1 MVAGRWAAAALCVL
15 LLAGGCHE
23 VTEYTDSGD
32 FGAVILR
39 TSDLSVVGYVAGMD
53 GARSL
58 VSMGGSRFLVGT
70 STGRVYEVD
79 SEVLEIVRHQQVTA
93 GSGAGI
99 RRMVKSPSASTIY
112 LLTGSG
118 KILEMDSETFG
129 IVDDFTAGASPS
141 DICRSPGSI
150 PRIYVS
156 DMEQGRVREVWTSDN
171 HVGKVIEV
179 PEMPVSLAGYLSAP
193 DVLVS
198 AHDGQGGVNLVDIE
212 AGGSI
217 SVLSGTSGPFS
228 DVAVAGA
235 DTIICAGAPRWD
247 ADNGRL
253 LMVKMKEVGPSVSS
267 FTLEGHPTC
276 VNVNPT
282 PSIPFFYAACAD
294 GDRTVVVALNYLY
307 GEVQMT
313 AELEGY
319 PWAVST
325 HRNGEYLIVL
335 TSM

>member
-1 MVAGRWAAAALCVL
+1 LVAGRWVAAALCVL

-79 SEVLEIVRHQQVTA
+79 SGVLEIVRHQQVTA

-112 LLTGSG
+112 LLTGAG

-129 IVDDFTAGASPS
+129 IVDDFTAGVSPS

-179 PEMPVSLAGYLSAP
+179 PEMPVALAGYTSDP

-198 AHDGQGGVNLVDIE
+198 AHDGQGGVNLVDTQ
-212 AGGSI
+212 AGGTI
-217 SVLSGTSGPFS
+217 NLLSGTGGPFS
-228 DVAVAGA
+228 DVAVATQDSA
-235 DTIICAGAPRWD
+235 ICISIPDWD
-247 ADNGRL
+247 GDNAELRL
-253 LMVKMKEVGPSVSS
+253 IGLTELEPVEQS
-267 FTLEGHPTC
+267 FSMEGHPTC
-276 VNVNPT
+276 VAVNPT

-294 GDRTVVVALNYLY
+294 GDRTVVVALHYLY

-319 PWAVST
+319 PWAIST
-325 HRNGEYLIVL
+325 HRSGEYLIVL

>member
-1 MVAGRWAAAALCVL
+1 MVAARWMAPALCAL
-15 LLAGGCHE
+15 LLAAGCHE
-23 VTEYTDSGD
+23 VTEYTDSGE

-156 DMEQGRVREVWTSDN
+156 DMEQGRIREVWTSDN

-198 AHDGQGGVNLVDIE
+198 AHEGQGGVNIVDIE

-217 SVLSGTSGPFS
+217 SLLSGSSGPFS

-235 DTIICAGAPRWD
+235 DTIVCAGAPRWD

-253 LMVKMKEVGPSVSS
+253 LMVKMGEMGPSVSS
-267 FTLEGHPTC
+267 FPVEGHPTS
-276 VNVNPT
+276 VSASP
-282 PSIPFFYAACAD
+282 PGSSPLFYAACAD
-294 GDRTVVVALNYLY
+294 GDRTVVVALNYLH
-307 GEVQMT
+307 GQVQMT

-335 TSM
+335 TSI